1 MNSTNYQ
8 TDTNKKVDDD
18 CPHWKAP
25 GFKQSDQHPVVCVSL
40 KDAIAYAN
48 WLSKETG
55 RNYELPTEAQWEYA
69 ARAGTTAARHWGDEP
84 NHACGYANVAD
95 QTARNEVSDWLGTQ
109 MRQRQRF

>member
-84 NHACGYANVAD
+84 NHSCGYANVVD